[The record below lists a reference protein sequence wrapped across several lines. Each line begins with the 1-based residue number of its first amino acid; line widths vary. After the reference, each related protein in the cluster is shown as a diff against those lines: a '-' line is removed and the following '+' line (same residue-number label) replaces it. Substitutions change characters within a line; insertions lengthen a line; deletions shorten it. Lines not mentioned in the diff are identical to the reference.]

1 MGTWVR
7 VPYWPLMR
15 PTTSCTMLRGG
26 TQVDGQPAHE
36 CTRHLTAQSWML

>member
-1 MGTWVR
+1 MGTWVS

-26 TQVDGQPAHE
+26 KGGGRQEIKKEVWFKKE
-36 CTRHLTAQSWML
+36 V